1 MLITITILL
10 IHATKSCLPD
20 KILDTLI
27 DDEEYELFQGI
38 LGELDNL
45 DLLDDVEHAQYEAD
59 EVREPVTVPATQIED
74 TTTEDYIVE
83 DSVYTEDEVVDDVV
97 SCTTEYEEI
106 CKPQTSGYTTTNTC
120 SKWPH
125 ERCTL
130 SKEKNTKVTPVTG
143 CHKEPIQLC
152 APAGC
157 TLVPGPEHCH
167 DEVKTIV
174 QDKPREECSLEPQ
187 RTCKHV
193 TKLVP
198 KLSPTEECVD
208 VPKEVCTRSRTNP
221 RKVKKPVVKKW
232 CYVPSEESGLA

>member
-97 SCTTEYEEI
+97 NEF
-106 CKPQTSGYTTTNTC
+106 
-120 SKWPH
+120 
-125 ERCTL
+125 
-130 SKEKNTKVTPVTG
+130 
-143 CHKEPIQLC
+143 
-152 APAGC
+152 
-157 TLVPGPEHCH
+157 
-167 DEVKTIV
+167 
-174 QDKPREECSLEPQ
+174 
-187 RTCKHV
+187 
-193 TKLVP
+193 
-198 KLSPTEECVD
+198 
-208 VPKEVCTRSRTNP
+208 
-221 RKVKKPVVKKW
+221 
-232 CYVPSEESGLA
+232 SEEFVEIVKRGEAARRHFVYLVAGVVGAVLLSLVVAVAILYIAFTRHRRSNTQQHTVKV